1 MISEENKEFFD
12 VLPLNERLL
21 FLCLSKYTKCD
32 VNDDI
37 KEYQQ
42 QIKNE
47 KLRTLELRQ
56 NCRMCDEPNPT
67 VEYAEHYWI
76 CEGCKKNI
84 MIAWKQSWFKP
95 WIVREWICS
104 MECKV

>member
-42 QIKNE
+42 LSPNIKECQQIIKNINKCQRISTNSE
-47 KLRTLELRQ
+47 E
-56 NCRMCDEPNPT
+56 
-67 VEYAEHYWI
+67 
-76 CEGCKKNI
+76 
-84 MIAWKQSWFKP
+84 
-95 WIVREWICS
+95 
-104 MECKV
+104 